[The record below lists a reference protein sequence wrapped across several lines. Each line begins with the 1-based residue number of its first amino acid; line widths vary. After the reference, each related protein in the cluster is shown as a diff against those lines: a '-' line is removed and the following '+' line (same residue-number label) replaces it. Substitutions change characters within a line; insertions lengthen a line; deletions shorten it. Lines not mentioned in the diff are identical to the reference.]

1 MAKKIKGIV
10 VQIGGDTSG
19 LSKALSSADKSLATT
34 QKELNEVQKGLKLDP
49 TNVALTAQK
58 QELLTQAIETTSAKL
73 KALEENQEKA
83 KRAFEANAE
92 WEQKFAPLKEQID
105 KASASLKEL
114 KAKQEEAEEAFKA
127 GTISAED
134 YDKIQADVK
143 AAEKTLAD
151 LKKQKKQL
159 DAQFTDGHITAEEYR
174 EYQREVENT
183 RSRLQGLQTELR
195 NTSTVSEEQRKKISE
210 FGNHAKETFKG
221 IAKAAAAIT
230 AALIAVGKQVVGTGT
245 EFDKSMS
252 QVAATMGYTWEELAE
267 EGSEAALT
275 FDTLRDF
282 AQDMGKSTAFSANE
296 ASQAL
301 NYMALAGY
309 DADKSIAMLP
319 KVLDLASAGNMDL
332 AKSSDMVTD
341 AQSALGLS
349 AEDTEKLVDQIA
361 KTSARSNTSVEQLGE
376 GILTIGAT
384 AKSLKGGTVELSETL
399 GLLADNGIKASEGGT
414 KLRNIVL
421 ALQAPTDKA
430 TKELGKLGVQAFDS
444 EGNFRSLQD
453 IFADLNGALG
463 NMTEKDAAIA
473 KSTIFNKRDL
483 AAVNAL
489 LNTSTE
495 RWDQLGAEIENS
507 AGAAHAMAETQLD
520 NLAGDVTLFKSALEG
535 AEITISDKLNPSL
548 RNAVQFGTEAV
559 TRLADRF
566 GENGLAGAV
575 EAAHKLIAE
584 KLGEEATLIFGIE
597 TAVESAVAAWVT
609 YKSVTLLMEGAKALQ
624 SVIELTQAAT
634 VATEGLNAAQAANP
648 YALIASLAVGAMVAI
663 KKLNDIQL
671 DLINETIDSYDFM
684 TEKQQGVVDGI
695 RNLSQ
700 TVSDSR
706 KSWNEN
712 REAAEKQAEK
722 YKRLTNELYRLDEQE
737 KLSIA
742 DRERMKA
749 IVGELNSSV
758 DGLNIKLDEETGHLK
773 TQKSTIDA
781 LISSYKRQ
789 AEAQAMQA
797 RYTEL
802 YSQQI
807 DAEENLKKA
816 TEERAAGYQKLN
828 DIQTSLNNAQW
839 EYQKAAEEY
848 ANQNFLAHAAAESST
863 EMDAAK
869 AKVDELTRQYE
880 EQEGVV
886 GDLEAAYYTAS
897 HTIHGI
903 GNDMTALDERTAET
917 GAHLQTA
924 ADGMEGALDDLA
936 GAAGKA
942 GTEIVQAFD
951 VEAEIESAVSRIEE
965 IINEYDSK
973 LAARTGTLQ
982 NWFAVNATVSAE
994 DASFSSFSTALDKQ
1008 ISDMEEW
1015 SKGIARLEK
1024 EGINQNFLDQLKD
1037 AGPASLEYVKALL
1050 DVPAEDRNAYAKKW
1064 NKAYEGARKT
1074 AEEQL
1079 KAMRDASNKEIEG
1092 ILSDADNKG
1101 ADFETVFGNLG
1112 INAANGYINALRDRI
1127 DEVKAAAQELAA
1139 ATSGT
1144 VEDELDINSP
1154 SKVMRKIGEYAG
1166 EGLKL
1171 GIEDE
1176 VSSAVKASQMLV
1188 DSVIGA
1194 GNSAIKGM
1202 DVPKID
1208 MSAAAET
1215 ARSYRTAQTAS
1226 ADLQSSAKAAETS
1239 AVLKQALGELI
1250 SGNVE
1255 IVQELD
1261 GDRFARTIFP
1271 KIDLL
1276 QGQKLIEVEGGY
1288 ANV

>member
-1 MAKKIKGIV
+1 MARKIKGIT

-19 LSKALSSADKSLATT
+19 LTKALSSADKALATT
-34 QKELNEVQKGLKLDP
+34 QRELNEVQKSLKLDP
-49 TNVALTAQK
+49 SNAELVRQK
-58 QELLTQAIETTSAKL
+58 HELLSDAIKTTADKL
-73 KALEENQEKA
+73 KVLEENQEKA

-92 WEQKFAPLKEQID
+92 WERQYAPLKAQID
-105 KASASLKEL
+105 AASESLKTL
-114 KAKQEEAEEAFKA
+114 KAKQEEARKEFEA
-127 GTISAED
+127 GNISAEA
-134 YDKIQADVK
+134 YDKVKADVK
-143 AAEKTLAD
+143 EAEKALAD
-151 LKKQKKQL
+151 LKEQKKQL
-159 DAQFTDGHITAEEYR
+159 DAQFADGHITAKEYR

-210 FGNHAKETFKG
+210 FGEHAKETFAG
-221 IAKAAAAIT
+221 VVKAAAAIT
-230 AALIAVGKQVVGTGT
+230 AALVAIGKQAVETGA

-252 QVAATMGYTWEELAE
+252 QVAATMGYSVDEINA
-267 EGSEAALT
+267 EGSEAAKT
-275 FDTLRDF
+275 FDRLRNF

-319 KVLDLASAGNMDL
+319 KVLDLASSGNIEL

-349 AEDTEKLVDQIA
+349 VEETEIMIDQMA
-361 KTSARSNTSVEQLGE
+361 KTSARSNTSVEQLGD
-376 GILTIGAT
+376 GILTLGAT
-384 AKSLKGGTVELSETL
+384 GKTVKGGTKELAQNL
-399 GLLADNGIKASEGGT
+399 GLLADNGIKGAEGGT
-414 KLRNIVL
+414 KLRNIIL
-421 ALQAPTDKA
+421 ALQAPTEKA
-430 TKELGKLGVQAFDS
+430 TKKLGELGVSAFDS
-444 EGNFRSLQD
+444 EGKFRSLQD
-453 IFADLNGALG
+453 IFYDFNVVLSD
-463 NMTEKDAAIA
+463 MSDKDAAIA
-473 KSTIFNKRDL
+473 KSTIFSKRDI

-489 LNTSTE
+489 LGTSVE
-495 RWDQLGAEIENS
+495 RWNQLGAEIEDS

-559 TRLADRF
+559 TRLADGF
-566 GENGLAGAV
+566 GEAGLSGAV
-575 EAAHKLIAE
+575 TAAHKLIEE
-584 KLGEEATLIFGIE
+584 KLGEDAQIIFGIE
-597 TAVESAVAAWVT
+597 SAAKAAAAAFVT
-609 YKSVTLLMEGAKALQ
+609 YKATMLLSEGITALKTVNTLLAEGKT
-624 SVIELTQAAT
+624 LTEA
-634 VATEGLNAAQAANP
+634 LNATAAVNP
-648 YALIASLAVGAMVAI
+648 YVLIATAAIGAGIAI
-663 KKLNDIQL
+663 KELIDIQT
-671 DLINETIDSYDFM
+671 DLIDEAVDSYDLM
-684 TEKQQGVVDGI
+684 SDKQKQAVDNV
-695 RNLSQ
+695 RNLAK

-706 KSWNEN
+706 KSWNES

-722 YKRLTNELYRLDEQE
+722 YKRLANELYRLDEQE

-781 LISSYKRQ
+781 LISSYRRQ

-816 TEERAAGYQKLN
+816 TEERAAGYQRLN
-828 DIQTSLNNAQW
+828 DIQTSLNSTEW
-839 EYQKAAEEY
+839 EYKQLLDDVNNAGSATEEQAARLDVLSDTY
-848 ANQNFLAHAAAESST
+848 S
-863 EMDAAK
+863 K
-869 AKVDELTRQYE
+869 LTKEYE
-880 EQEGVV
+880 EQKGVV
-886 GDLEAAYYTAS
+886 DDLNAAYATAS
-897 HTIHGI
+897 STVRGI
-903 GNDMTALDERTAET
+903 GDDMTALDERAAET
-917 GAHLQTA
+917 GTHLQTA
-924 ADGMEGALDDLA
+924 ADGAEGALGDVQ
-936 GAAGKA
+936 GAAKQTGDA
-942 GTEIVQAFD
+942 IVQAFD

-965 IINEYDSK
+965 IIKAYDSK
-973 LAARTGTLQ
+973 LEARTGTLQ
-982 NWFAVNATVSAE
+982 NWFAVNATVDKE
-994 DASFSSFSTALDKQ
+994 DASFSSFNSALDKQ

-1074 AEEQL
+1074 AKEQL
-1079 KAMRDASNKEIEG
+1079 KAMHDASNKEIEG
-1092 ILSDADNKG
+1092 ILSDADIKG
-1101 ADFETVFGNLG
+1101 ANFKTAFGNLG

-1127 DEVKAAAQELAA
+1127 DEVKAAAQKLAA
-1139 ATSGT
+1139 ATSET
-1144 VEDELDINSP
+1144 METELDINSP
-1154 SKVMRKIGEYAG
+1154 SKVMRKIGEYTG
-1166 EGLKL
+1166 EGFTL

-1176 VSSAVKASQMLV
+1176 VSSAVKASKELV
-1188 DSVIGA
+1188 DSVVGA
-1194 GNSAIKGM
+1194 SQSAVKSAELA
-1202 DVPKID
+1202 VPD
-1208 MSAAAET
+1208 MSAAT
-1215 ARSYRTAQTAS
+1215 QTMKSYRAAQLS
-1226 ADLQSSAKAAETS
+1226 SVDLQSSANAGDTAT
-1239 AVLKQALGELI
+1239 AVKQALNEI
-1250 SGNVE
+1250 VSGNVE
-1255 IVQELD
+1255 IVTEMD
-1261 GDRFARTIFP
+1261 GDRFARTIVP

-1288 ANV
+1288 ASV

>member
-19 LSKALSSADKSLATT
+19 LSKALASADKSLIAT

-49 TNVALTAQK
+49 ANVTLAAQK

-92 WEQKFAPLKEQID
+92 WEQKYAPLKESID

-114 KAKQEEAEEAFKA
+114 KAKQKEAEEAFKA

-151 LKKQKKQL
+151 LKEQKKQL
-159 DAQFTDGHITAEEYR
+159 DAQFADGHITAEEYR

-195 NTSTVSEEQRKKISE
+195 NTSRVSQEQKAQITE
-210 FGNHAKETFKG
+210 FGNHAKETFAG
-221 IAKAAAAIT
+221 VVKAVAAIT
-230 AALIAVGKQVVGTGT
+230 AALIAVGKQVVETGA

-252 QVAATMGYTWEELAE
+252 QVAATMGYSVDEINT
-267 EGSEAALT
+267 EGSEAAKT
-275 FDTLRDF
+275 FDKLRDF

-309 DADKSIAMLP
+309 DADKSMAMLP
-319 KVLDLASAGNMDL
+319 KVLDLASAGNIEL

-349 AEDTEKLVDQIA
+349 VEETEIMIDQMA
-361 KTSARSNTSVEQLGE
+361 KTSARSNTSVEQLGDA
-376 GILTIGAT
+376 ILTIGAT
-384 AKSLKGGTVELSETL
+384 GKTVKGGTKELAQTL
-399 GLLADNGIKASEGGT
+399 GLLADNGIKGSEGGT
-414 KLRNIVL
+414 KLRNIIL
-421 ALQAPTDKA
+421 ALQAPTEKA
-430 TKELGKLGVQAFDS
+430 TKKLGELGVSAFDS
-444 EGNFRSLQD
+444 EGKFRSLQD
-453 IFADLNGALG
+453 IFYDFNVVLSD
-463 NMTEKDAAIA
+463 MSDKDAAIA
-473 KSTIFNKRDL
+473 KSTIFSKRDI

-489 LNTSTE
+489 LGTSVD
-495 RWDQLGAEIENS
+495 RWNQLGAEIEDS

-535 AEITISDKLNPSL
+535 AEITISDRLTPSL

-559 TRLADRF
+559 GKLADGF
-566 GENGLAGAV
+566 GEGGLAGAV
-575 EAAHKLIAE
+575 AAAHKLIEE
-584 KLGEEATLIFGIE
+584 KLGEDAQIIYGVEAATE
-597 TAVESAVAAWVT
+597 AAVAAFVT
-609 YKSVTLLMEGAKALQ
+609 YKATMLLSEGIAALKTVNQLLIEGKTL
-624 SVIELTQAAT
+624 
-634 VATEGLNAAQAANP
+634 TEALNATAAVNP
-648 YALIASLAVGAMVAI
+648 YVAI
-663 KKLNDIQL
+663 ATAAMAASVAVKKLIDIQT
-671 DLINETIDSYDFM
+671 DLIDEAVDSYDFM

-706 KSWNEN
+706 KSWNES

-722 YKRLTNELYRLDEQE
+722 YKRLANELYRLDEQE

-781 LISSYKRQ
+781 IISSYRRQ

-816 TEERAAGYQKLN
+816 TEERAAGYQRLN

-848 ANQNFLAHAAAESST
+848 ANQDFLTHAVSASSA

-886 GDLEAAYYTAS
+886 GDLEATYATAS
-897 HTIHGI
+897 RTVRGV
-903 GNDMTALDERTAET
+903 GEDMTVLDERAAET
-917 GAHLQTA
+917 GTHLQTA
-924 ADGMEGALDDLA
+924 ADGVEGALGDVQ
-936 GAAGKA
+936 GAAKQTGDA
-942 GTEIVQAFD
+942 IVQAFD
-951 VEAEIESAVSRIEE
+951 VEAEINSAVSRVEE
-965 IINEYDSK
+965 IIKAYDDK

-982 NWFAVNATVSAE
+982 NWFEVNATVSKEEANFNSLNE
-994 DASFSSFSTALDKQ
+994 TLDKQ
-1008 ISDMEEW
+1008 ITDMQEW
-1015 SKGIARLEK
+1015 SDGIARLEK
-1024 EGINQNFLDQLKD
+1024 EGIDQNFLDKLKD
-1037 AGPASLEYVKALL
+1037 AGPSSLEYVRTLL
-1050 DVPAEDRNAYAKKW
+1050 NVPKEDRNAYAKKW
-1064 NKAYEGARKT
+1064 REAYEGAAKT

-1079 KAMRDASNKEIEG
+1079 KAMHDASNAEIAG
-1092 ILSDADNKG
+1092 ILKDANDRG
-1101 ADFETVFGNLG
+1101 ADFESVFKGLG
-1112 INAANGYINALRDRI
+1112 VNAANGYINALRGKL

-1144 VEDELDINSP
+1144 VESELEIESP
-1154 SKVMRKIGEYAG
+1154 SKVMRKIGKYAG
-1166 EGLKL
+1166 EGLSL

-1194 GNSAIKGM
+1194 GSSAVKDIELPAL
-1202 DVPKID
+1202 DT
-1208 MSAAAET
+1208 SAAAQT
-1215 ARSYRTAQTAS
+1215 ARSYRVAQSGTAASQTTAS
-1226 ADLQSSAKAAETS
+1226 TADTADTI
-1239 AVLKQALGELI
+1239 KQAFSGVI

-1255 IVQELD
+1255 VVIPVD
-1261 GDRFARTIFP
+1261 GERFARAIFP

>member
-19 LSKALSSADKSLATT
+19 LTKALSSADKALATT
-34 QKELNEVQKGLKLDP
+34 QRELNEVQKGLKLDP
-49 TNVALTAQK
+49 TNAELVRQK
-58 QELLTQAIETTSAKL
+58 HELLSDAIKTTADKL
-73 KALEENQEKA
+73 KVLEENQEKA
-83 KRAFEANAE
+83 KRAFDANDE
-92 WEQKFAPLKEQID
+92 WERKFAPLKAQID
-105 KASASLKEL
+105 AASESLKKL
-114 KAKQEEAEEAFKA
+114 KAKQKEAEEAFKA

-195 NTSTVSEEQRKKISE
+195 NTSRVSQEQKAQIAE

-230 AALIAVGKQVVGTGT
+230 AALIAVGKQVIETGA

-252 QVAATMGYTWEELAE
+252 QVAATMGYSVDEINT
-267 EGSEAALT
+267 EGSEAAKT
-275 FDTLRDF
+275 FDRLRNF
-282 AQDMGKSTAFSANE
+282 AQDMGKNTAFSANE

-319 KVLDLASAGNMDL
+319 KVLDLASAGNIEL
-332 AKSSDMVTD
+332 AKSSDMITD

-349 AEDTEKLVDQIA
+349 VEDTEKLVDQMA

-384 AKSLKGGTVELSETL
+384 AKSIRGGTVELSETL

-463 NMTEKDAAIA
+463 DMSEKDAAIA

-597 TAVESAVAAWVT
+597 TAVESAVTAWVT

-802 YSQQI
+802 YDQQI

-848 ANQNFLAHAAAESST
+848 ANQGFFTHALSASSA

-897 HTIHGI
+897 HTIQGI
-903 GNDMTALDERTAET
+903 GNDMAALDERAAET

-924 ADGMEGALDDLA
+924 ADGVEGALGDVQ
-936 GAAGKA
+936 GAAKQTGDA
-942 GTEIVQAFD
+942 IVQAFD
-951 VEAEIESAVSRIEE
+951 VEAEINSAVSRVEE
-965 IINEYDSK
+965 IIKAYDDK

-1064 NKAYEGARKT
+1064 YKAYEGARKT

-1079 KAMRDASNKEIEG
+1079 KAMRDSSNKEIEG

-1101 ADFETVFGNLG
+1101 ADFKTVFGNLG

-1144 VEDELDINSP
+1144 VEDELEINSP
-1154 SKVMRKIGEYAG
+1154 SKVMRKIGKYAG
-1166 EGLKL
+1166 EGLSL

>member
-19 LSKALSSADKSLATT
+19 LSKALASADKSLIAT

-49 TNVALTAQK
+49 ANVTLAAQK
-58 QELLTQAIETTSAKL
+58 QKLLTQAIETTSAKL

-83 KRAFEANAE
+83 TRAFEANAE
-92 WEQKFAPLKEQID
+92 WERKFAPLKEQID
-105 KASASLKEL
+105 KASASLKKL
-114 KAKQEEAEEAFKA
+114 KDKQKEAEEAFKA

-151 LKKQKKQL
+151 LKKQKEKL
-159 DAQFTDGHITAEEYR
+159 NAEFKDGHITAEEYR

-183 RSRLQGLQTELR
+183 RSHLQNLQAELR
-195 NTSTVSEEQRKKISE
+195 NTSRVSQEQKAQITE

-221 IAKAAAAIT
+221 VVKAAAAIT
-230 AALIAVGKQVVGTGT
+230 AALIAVGKQVVETGA

-252 QVAATMGYTWEELAE
+252 QVAATMGYSVDEINT
-267 EGSEAALT
+267 EGSEAAKT
-275 FDTLRDF
+275 FDKLRDF

-309 DADKSIAMLP
+309 DADKSMAMLP
-319 KVLDLASAGNMDL
+319 KVLDLASAGNIEL

-349 AEDTEKLVDQIA
+349 VEETEIMIDQMA
-361 KTSARSNTSVEQLGE
+361 KTSARSNTSVEQLGDA
-376 GILTIGAT
+376 ILTIGAT
-384 AKSLKGGTVELSETL
+384 GKTVKGGTKELAQTL
-399 GLLADNGIKASEGGT
+399 GLLADNGIKGSEGGT
-414 KLRNIVL
+414 KLRNIIL
-421 ALQAPTDKA
+421 ALQAPTEKA
-430 TKELGKLGVQAFDS
+430 TKKLGELGVSAFDS
-444 EGNFRSLQD
+444 EGKFRSLQD

-463 NMTEKDAAIA
+463 DMSEKDAAIA
-473 KSTIFNKRDL
+473 KSTIFSKRDL

-489 LNTSTE
+489 LGTSVE
-495 RWDQLGAEIENS
+495 RWNQLGAEIEDS
-507 AGAAHAMAETQLD
+507 AGAAHDMAETQLD
-520 NLAGDVTLFKSALEG
+520 NLAGDVTLFKLALEG
-535 AEITISDKLNPSL
+535 AEITISDKLTPSL

-559 TRLADRF
+559 GELADGF
-566 GENGLAGAV
+566 GEGGLSGAV
-575 EAAHKLIAE
+575 AAAHKLIEE
-584 KLGEEATLIFGIE
+584 KLGEDAQTIFGIE
-597 TAVESAVAAWVT
+597 SAAKAAAAAFLT
-609 YKSVTLLMEGAKALQ
+609 YKATMLLSEGIAALK
-624 SVIELTQAAT
+624 T
-634 VATEGLNAAQAANP
+634 VNALLVEGKTRTEELNATAAANP
-648 YALIASLAVGAMVAI
+648 YALIAAAVIGAGVAF
-663 KKLNDIQL
+663 KKLIDIQT
-671 DLINETIDSYDFM
+671 DLIDEAVDSYDLM
-684 TEKQQGVVDGI
+684 SDKQKETVDGI
-695 RNLSQ
+695 RNLSK
-700 TVSDSR
+700 TVSSSR
-706 KSWNEN
+706 KSWNES

-722 YKRLTNELYRLDEQE
+722 YKRLANELYRLDEQE
-737 KLSIA
+737 KISIS

-781 LISSYKRQ
+781 LISSYRRQ

-807 DAEENLKKA
+807 DAEENLKRA
-816 TEERAAGYQKLN
+816 TEECAAGYQRLN

-839 EYQKAAEEY
+839 EYNRLVEKSESLGLSEE
-848 ANQNFLAHAAAESST
+848 
-863 EMDAAK
+863 EMSK
-869 AKVDELTRQYE
+869 HDELKDKILELNDAYK

-886 GDLEAAYYTAS
+886 GDLNAAYATAS
-897 HTIHGI
+897 QTVKGV
-903 GNDMTALDERTAET
+903 GDDMTALDERAAET

-994 DASFSSFSTALDKQ
+994 DASFSSFSSALDKQ

-1064 NKAYEGARKT
+1064 YKAYEGARKT

-1144 VEDELDINSP
+1144 VEEELDINSP

-1166 EGLKL
+1166 EGLSL

-1194 GNSAIKGM
+1194 GNSAIKGI

-1215 ARSYRTAQTAS
+1215 ARSYRAAQSGTAVSQAAASVGDTAQ
-1226 ADLQSSAKAAETS
+1226 
-1239 AVLKQALGELI
+1239 AVKQALSDI
-1250 SGNVE
+1250 VSGDVE
-1255 IVQELD
+1255 IVQAVD
-1261 GDRFARTIFP
+1261 GDRLARTIFP

>member
-1 MAKKIKGIV
+1 MARKIKGIT

-19 LSKALSSADKSLATT
+19 LTKALSSADKALATT
-34 QKELNEVQKGLKLDP
+34 QRELNEVQKGLKLDP
-49 TNVALTAQK
+49 TNAELVRQK
-58 QELLTQAIETTSAKL
+58 HELLSDAIKTTADKL
-73 KALEENQEKA
+73 KVLEENQEKA

-92 WEQKFAPLKEQID
+92 WEQKYAPLKAAIEE
-105 KASASLKEL
+105 ASTSLKTL
-114 KAKQEEAEEAFKA
+114 KNEQKKAEEEFKA
-127 GTISAED
+127 GKISAED
-134 YDKIQADVK
+134 YEKVKTDVK
-143 AAEKTLAD
+143 DAEKTLAD
-151 LKKQKKQL
+151 LKEQKKQL
-159 DAQFTDGHITAEEYR
+159 DAQFADGHITAEEYR

-210 FGNHAKETFKG
+210 FGDHAKETFAG
-221 IAKAAAAIT
+221 VVKAAAAIT
-230 AALIAVGKQVVGTGT
+230 AALIAVGKQAVETGA

-252 QVAATMGYTWEELAE
+252 QVAATMGYSVDEINT
-267 EGSEAALT
+267 EGSEAAKT
-275 FDTLRDF
+275 FETLRKF
-282 AQDMGKSTAFSANE
+282 AQEMGKSTAFSANE

-309 DADKSIAMLP
+309 DADKSMAMLP
-319 KVLDLASAGNMDL
+319 KVLDLAAAGNIEL

-349 AEDTEKLVDQIA
+349 TEDTEKLIDQMAATAA
-361 KTSARSNTSVEQLGE
+361 KSNTSVEQLGD

-384 AKSLKGGTVELSETL
+384 AKSIKGGTVELTETL

-421 ALQAPTDKA
+421 ALQAPTNKA
-430 TKELGKLGVQAFDS
+430 AIELENLGVQAFDS

-453 IFADLNGALG
+453 IFADLNSALG
-463 NMTEKDAAIA
+463 DLSEQDAALA
-473 KSTIFNKRDL
+473 KSTIFSKRDL

-489 LNTSTE
+489 LNTSTD
-495 RWDQLGAEIENS
+495 RWNQLRGAIEDS
-507 AGAAHAMAETQLD
+507 AGAAHDMAETQLD

-535 AEITISDKLNPSL
+535 AEITISDRLTPSL

-559 TRLADRF
+559 TRLADGF

-584 KLGEEATLIFGIE
+584 KFGEDAQLIFGVE
-597 TAVESAVAAWVT
+597 AAVQAAAAAFVT
-609 YKSVTLLMEGAKALQ
+609 YKATMLLSEGIAALKTVNQLLVEGKTL
-624 SVIELTQAAT
+624 
-634 VATEGLNAAQAANP
+634 TEALNATAAVNP
-648 YALIASLAVGAMVAI
+648 YVAI
-663 KKLNDIQL
+663 ATAAMAASVAVKKLIDIQT
-671 DLINETIDSYDFM
+671 DLIDEAVDSYDFM

-706 KSWNEN
+706 KSWNES

-722 YKRLTNELYRLDEQE
+722 YKRLANELYRLDEQE

-781 LISSYKRQ
+781 LISSYRRQ

-816 TEERAAGYQKLN
+816 TEERAAGYQRLN

-839 EYQKAAEEY
+839 EYNKLREQDTGTIFSPVSIEEMAEAA
-848 ANQNFLAHAAAESST
+848 
-863 EMDAAK
+863 

-886 GDLEAAYYTAS
+886 GDLEATYATAS
-897 HTIHGI
+897 KTVRGV
-903 GNDMTALDERTAET
+903 GEDMTALDERAAET
-917 GAHLQTA
+917 GTHLQTA
-924 ADGMEGALDDLA
+924 ADGVEGALGDVQ
-936 GAAGKA
+936 GAAKQTGDA
-942 GTEIVQAFD
+942 IVQAFD
-951 VEAEIESAVSRIEE
+951 VEAEINSAVSRVEE
-965 IINEYDSK
+965 IIKAYDDK

-982 NWFAVNATVSAE
+982 NWFEVNATVSKEEANFNSLNE
-994 DASFSSFSTALDKQ
+994 ALDKQ
-1008 ISDMEEW
+1008 ITDMQEW
-1015 SKGIARLEK
+1015 SDGIARLEK
-1024 EGINQNFLDQLKD
+1024 EGIDANFLDKLKD
-1037 AGPASLEYVKALL
+1037 AGPASLEYVKTLL
-1050 DVPAEDRNAYAKKW
+1050 NVPKEDRNAYAKKW
-1064 NKAYEGARKT
+1064 REAYEGAAKT

-1079 KAMRDASNKEIEG
+1079 KAMHDASNAEIAG
-1092 ILSDADNKG
+1092 ILKDANDRG
-1101 ADFETVFGNLG
+1101 ADFESVFKGLG
-1112 INAANGYINALRDRI
+1112 VNAANGYIDALRGKL

-1139 ATSGT
+1139 ATSET
-1144 VEDELDINSP
+1144 METELDINSP
-1154 SKVMRKIGEYAG
+1154 SKVMRKIGEYTG
-1166 EGLKL
+1166 EGFTL

-1176 VSSAVKASQMLV
+1176 VSSAVKASKELV
-1188 DSVIGA
+1188 DSVVGA
-1194 GNSAIKGM
+1194 SQSAVKSAELA
-1202 DVPKID
+1202 VPD
-1208 MSAAAET
+1208 MSAAT
-1215 ARSYRTAQTAS
+1215 QTMKSYHAAQLS
-1226 ADLQSSAKAAETS
+1226 SVDLQSSANAGDTAT
-1239 AVLKQALGELI
+1239 AVKQALNEI
-1250 SGNVE
+1250 VSGNVE
-1255 IVQELD
+1255 IVTEMD
-1261 GDRFARTIFP
+1261 GDRFARTIVP

-1276 QGQKLIEVEGGY
+1276 QGQRLIEVEGGY
-1288 ANV
+1288 ASV

>member
-1 MAKKIKGIV
+1 MARKIKGIT

-19 LSKALSSADKSLATT
+19 LTKALSSADKALATT
-34 QKELNEVQKGLKLDP
+34 QRELNEVQKGLKLDP
-49 TNVALTAQK
+49 SNAELVRQK
-58 QELLTQAIETTSAKL
+58 HELLSDAIKTTADKL
-73 KALEENQEKA
+73 KVLEENQEKA
-83 KRAFEANAE
+83 KRAFDANDE
-92 WEQKFAPLKEQID
+92 WEKKFAPLGEQID
-105 KASASLKEL
+105 KATASLKAL
-114 KAKQEEAEEAFKA
+114 KAQQEKAEEAFKA

-151 LKKQKKQL
+151 LKKQKEKL
-159 DAQFTDGHITAEEYR
+159 NAEFKDGHITAEEYR

-183 RSRLQGLQTELR
+183 RSHLQNLQTELQ
-195 NTSTVSEEQRKKISE
+195 NTSRVSQEQKAQITE
-210 FGNHAKETFKG
+210 FGNHAKETFAG
-221 IAKAAAAIT
+221 VVKAAAAIT
-230 AALIAVGKQVVGTGT
+230 AALIAVGKQVVETGA

-252 QVAATMGYTWEELAE
+252 QVAATMGYSVDEINT
-267 EGSEAALT
+267 EGSEAAKT
-275 FDTLRDF
+275 FDKLRNF

-319 KVLDLASAGNMDL
+319 KVLDLASSGNIEL

-349 AEDTEKLVDQIA
+349 VEETEIMIDQMA
-361 KTSARSNTSVEQLGE
+361 KTSARSNTSVEQLGDA
-376 GILTIGAT
+376 ILTIGAT
-384 AKSLKGGTVELSETL
+384 GKTVKGGTKELAQTL
-399 GLLADNGIKASEGGT
+399 GLLADNGIKGSEGGT
-414 KLRNIVL
+414 KLRNIIL

-430 TKELGKLGVQAFDS
+430 TKELSDLGVSAFDAD
-444 EGNFRSLQD
+444 GKFRNLQD
-453 IFADLNGALG
+453 IFVDLNAAFAD
-463 NMTEKDAAIA
+463 MSDKDAAIA
-473 KSTIFNKRDL
+473 KSTIFSKRDL

-489 LNTSTE
+489 LGTSVD
-495 RWDQLGAEIENS
+495 RWNQLGAEIENS

-535 AEITISDKLNPSL
+535 AEITISNKLNPSL

-559 TRLADRF
+559 TRLADGF

-575 EAAHKLIAE
+575 EAAHKVIAE
-584 KLGEEATLIFGIE
+584 QLGEEATLIFGIE

-634 VATEGLNAAQAANP
+634 VATEELNAAQAANP
-648 YALIASLAVGAMVAI
+648 YALIVSLAVGAMVAI
-663 KKLNDIQL
+663 KKLIDIQT
-671 DLINETIDSYDFM
+671 DLIDEAVDSYDLM
-684 TEKQQGVVDGI
+684 SDKQKQAVDNV
-695 RNLSQ
+695 RNLAK

-722 YKRLTNELYRLDEQE
+722 YKRLANELYRLDEQE

-749 IVGELNSSV
+749 IVGELNGSI
-758 DGLNIKLDEETGHLK
+758 DGLNIKLDEETGHLI

-807 DAEENLKKA
+807 DAEENLKRA
-816 TEERAAGYQKLN
+816 TEERAAGYQRLN

-839 EYQKAAEEY
+839 EYNRLVEKSESLGLSEE
-848 ANQNFLAHAAAESST
+848 
-863 EMDAAK
+863 EMSK
-869 AKVDELTRQYE
+869 HDELKDKILELNDAYK

-886 GDLEAAYYTAS
+886 GDLEAAYATAS
-897 HTIHGI
+897 RTVRGI
-903 GNDMTALDERTAET
+903 GDDMTVLDERAAET
-917 GAHLQTA
+917 GTHLQTA
-924 ADGMEGALDDLA
+924 ADGVEGALGDVQ
-936 GAAGKA
+936 GAAKQTGDA
-942 GTEIVQAFD
+942 IVQAFD

-965 IINEYDSK
+965 IIKAYDSK
-973 LAARTGTLQ
+973 LEARTGTLQ
-982 NWFAVNATVSAE
+982 NWFEVNATVSKE
-994 DASFSSFSTALDKQ
+994 DASFDSLNTALDKQ
-1008 ISDMEEW
+1008 IADMQEW
-1015 SKGIARLEK
+1015 SDGIARLEK
-1024 EGINQNFLDQLKD
+1024 EGIDQNFLDKLKD
-1037 AGPASLEYVKALL
+1037 AGPSSLEYVRTLL
-1050 DVPAEDRNAYAKKW
+1050 NVPKEDRNAYAKKW
-1064 NKAYEGARKT
+1064 REAYEGAAKT
-1074 AEEQL
+1074 AQEQL
-1079 KAMRDASNKEIEG
+1079 KAMRDSSNKEIEG
-1092 ILSDADNKG
+1092 ILSDADGKG
-1101 ADFETVFGNLG
+1101 ADFKTVFRNLA
-1112 INAANGYINALRDRI
+1112 INASNGYIEALRDSLPDI
-1127 DEVKAAAQELAA
+1127 KAAAKELAD

-1144 VEDELDINSP
+1144 VESELEIESP
-1154 SKVMRKIGEYAG
+1154 SKVMRKIGKYAG
-1166 EGLKL
+1166 EGLSL

-1194 GNSAIKGM
+1194 GSSAVKDIELPAL
-1202 DVPKID
+1202 DT
-1208 MSAAAET
+1208 SAAAQT
-1215 ARSYRTAQTAS
+1215 ARSYRTAQTMS
-1226 ADLQSSAKAAETS
+1226 ADLQSNAKTAETS
-1239 AVLKQALGELI
+1239 AVLKQALSELI

-1255 IVQELD
+1255 IVQEMD